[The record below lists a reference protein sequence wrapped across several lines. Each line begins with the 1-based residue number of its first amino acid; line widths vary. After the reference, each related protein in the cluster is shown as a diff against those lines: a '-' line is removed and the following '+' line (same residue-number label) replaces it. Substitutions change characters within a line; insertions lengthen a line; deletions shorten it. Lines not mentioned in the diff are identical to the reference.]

1 MPLSQHTEVIGT
13 IIVLAVTFLVWVV
26 RSIFDLRQRL
36 DRDYMTRHETARFFS
51 ELMAPVHRSFGEIKE
66 EQRIIRRNVD
76 DGFREVRDRLDKK
89 VDRRNGTG

>member
-1 MPLSQHTEVIGT
+1 MIWGQHPEITGT
-13 IIVLAVTFLVWVV
+13 IVVLIATFFVWLV

-36 DRDYMTRHETARFFS
+36 DRDYMTRQETAGFFS

-66 EQRIIRRNVD
+66 EQHIIRKNVE

-89 VDRRNGTG
+89 ADRRNGTG